1 MLKKNKKKT
10 TPKTNHTLKLTIT
23 KSEISIGEEKSFYN
37 YQLCCIS
44 VAHSRCVVLLTPDK
58 K

>member
-1 MLKKNKKKT
+1 MLKKNKKKNNT
-10 TPKTNHTLKLTIT
+10 KTNHTLKLTIT

-44 VAHSRCVVLLTPDK
+44 IRAVLCC
-58 K
+58 